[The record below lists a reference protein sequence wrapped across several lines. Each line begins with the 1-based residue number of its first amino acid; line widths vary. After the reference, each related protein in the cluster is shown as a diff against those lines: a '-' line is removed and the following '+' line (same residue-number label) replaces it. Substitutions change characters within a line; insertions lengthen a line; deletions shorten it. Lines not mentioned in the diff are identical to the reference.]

1 MNLSTARPDSK
12 GYCSFCGAQLSTS
25 EVHKCLACAATFCQQ
40 CATRSFLNGSQL
52 KCSCGSTKIE
62 AFQPTKDGK
71 ANLLEHIFDLK
82 RTLKQVGYR
91 PVILL
96 KRTGHLESQLRS
108 FRKQFFIPGTI
119 IDKIFLETK
128 KIENFTLSEFQ
139 EYASKLQRIYHN
151 VVRLPLSENA
161 FRNSSL
167 QISLFEKH
175 IASFDQTVLT
185 KLANISLLIE
195 QVEEQCTLFEE
206 MRKRLTRCIDKFV
219 LIPGEL
225 GIGYFSNIDLQNNGI
240 RRSLIDIIITTDR
253 IVMLRRKRKNVVSQT
268 LEMFDEF
275 SPKAL
280 QDVQKKSGGI
290 FKRDRLIINAV
301 KRDFV
306 FRDNNQVLLRIFNAL
321 KLSYMGR
328 PSGLYVNEPFRDWSS
343 EIYQEKILSA
353 LNFQNKTHLKQ
364 SHSSSG
370 ESLLVAKNV
379 PDFVNDF
386 LEERLRDLRIVELA
400 TKRALEELKEQ
411 RKKVGSKEYFELL
424 KQFEF
429 DLAKIAEERK
439 ELLTKTGKTN
449 LL

>member
-1 MNLSTARPDSK
+1 
-12 GYCSFCGAQLSTS
+12 
-25 EVHKCLACAATFCQQ
+25 
-40 CATRSFLNGSQL
+40 LNGSQL

>member
-1 MNLSTARPDSK
+1 
-12 GYCSFCGAQLSTS
+12 
-25 EVHKCLACAATFCQQ
+25 
-40 CATRSFLNGSQL
+40 LNGSQL

-268 LEMFDEF
+268 LEIYDEF